1 MPSRGYKLSFYL
13 KCFNALKT
21 YLKHFKCLLFA
32 NATILIER
40 TSFLVSLYA
49 TYTQNWFW
57 FVFIYHLQCLSII
70 ISHILNKN
78 NMHVNPF
85 NWMFCL
91 YKIFDQMSQIYN
103 KIFLFSMIQINV
115 ITHLI
120 KHLSC
125 IQYTLTFV
133 IVKGAIWRLELR
145 KCSQGDICSRG
156 HSCVTTKKKGLSP
169 HKYSWIS
176 VYDNLV
182 GQ

>member
-1 MPSRGYKLSFYL
+1 MFIIC
-13 KCFNALKT
+13 KCNYINRMNIFPCFIVCHIHAELV
-21 YLKHFKCLLFA
+21 
-32 NATILIER
+32 LIC
-40 TSFLVSLYA
+40 S
-49 TYTQNWFW
+49 
-57 FVFIYHLQCLSII
+57 IYHLQCLSII

-78 NMHVNPF
+78 NMHVIPF

-91 YKIFDQMSQIYN
+91 YKILDQMSQIYN

-156 HSCVTTKKKGLSP
+156 HRCVTTKKKDYPLINIAEFQCMII
-169 HKYSWIS
+169 W
-176 VYDNLV
+176 
-182 GQ
+182 

>member
-32 NATILIER
+32 NASILIER

-57 FVFIYHLQCLSII
+57 FVFIYHLQCLPII

-78 NMHVNPF
+78 NMHVIPF

-91 YKIFDQMSQIYN
+91 YKILDQMSQIYN

-120 KHLSC
+120 KQLSC

-145 KCSQGDICSRG
+145 KCSKGDICSRG
-156 HSCVTTKKKGLSP
+156 HRCVTTKKKDYPLINIAEFQCMII
-169 HKYSWIS
+169 W
-176 VYDNLV
+176 
-182 GQ
+182 